1 MANLSSPPPLCSPAK
16 TGARR
21 PAHGRFAGGAGDDG
35 AGDGPPPSRGCRVGR
50 VNGTLPLVLA
60 LLLGGAGALWAA
72 SPAMPTKRPAV
83 PQRIVSINLCAD
95 QLVLALA
102 DRGQIAG
109 LTKNATDTEMSG
121 EAAKAQGIP
130 LLSNSAEQ
138 ILAIEP
144 DLIIGMPASRSAALR
159 ALPSQS
165 YPLIDLATANTLDE
179 IHMSIRQTAAAVG
192 HPDRGTRLIAQM
204 EEELA
209 GLPKPGNG
217 RVAAYYQ
224 RRGYMTGTGTLIDDL
239 MTRIGL
245 VNLAGE
251 LGKPPLS
258 QLSLEEMVA
267 ARPDFLIVESAT
279 DTVTDQG
286 SEMLHHPA
294 LKDIPR
300 ISVPQAWT
308 VCGSPAYTQAAR
320 SMAAQIAHIDGNR
333 T

>member
-1 MANLSSPPPLCSPAK
+1 MRRRGLLMLAALSGGASLLWATSPA
-16 TGARR
+16 R
-21 PAHGRFAGGAGDDG
+21 
-35 AGDGPPPSRGCRVGR
+35 
-50 VNGTLPLVLA
+50 
-60 LLLGGAGALWAA
+60 
-72 SPAMPTKRPAV
+72 PTKAPAI

-102 DRGQIAG
+102 DRKQIAG
-109 LTKNATDTEMSG
+109 LTKNATDREMSG
-121 EAAKAQGIP
+121 EAAKARGIP

-144 DLIIGMPASRSAALR
+144 DLIVGMPASRSAALA
-159 ALPSQS
+159 ALPRHT
-165 YPLIDLATANTLDE
+165 YPLLDLETANTPEE
-179 IHMSIRQTAAAVG
+179 IYVSIRETAAAVG
-192 HPDRGTRLIAQM
+192 HPGRGDALIARMQG
-204 EEELA
+204 ELA
-209 GLPKPGNG
+209 GLPKPGKG

-224 RRGYMTGTGTLIDDL
+224 RRGYMTGTGTLIDEL
-239 MTRIGL
+239 MTRVGL
-245 VNLAGE
+245 VNLAGK

-279 DTVTDQG
+279 DKVTDQG

-294 LKDIPR
+294 LKDVPR

-320 SMAAQIAHIDGNR
+320 SMAAQITRIEGK
-333 T
+333 TS

>member
-1 MANLSSPPPLCSPAK
+1 M
-16 TGARR
+16 RR
-21 PAHGRFAGGAGDDG
+21 RVLLALAALAGGAG
-35 AGDGPPPSRGCRVGR
+35 
-50 VNGTLPLVLA
+50 L
-60 LLLGGAGALWAA
+60 LWAA
-72 SPAMPTKRPAV
+72 SPAPPAKAPAV

-109 LTKNATDTEMSG
+109 LTKNATDIEMSG
-121 EAAKAQGIP
+121 EAARAHGIP

-159 ALPSQS
+159 ALPKHT
-165 YPLIDLATANTLDE
+165 YPLLDLATANTLDE
-179 IHMSIRQTAAAVG
+179 IYTSIRETAAAVG
-192 HPDRGTRLIAQM
+192 HPERGTALIARM
-204 EEELA
+204 ERELA
-209 GLPKPGNG
+209 GLPKPGKG

-224 RRGYMTGTGTLIDDL
+224 RRGYMTGTGTLIDEL
-239 MTRIGL
+239 MTRVGL
-245 VNLAGE
+245 VNLAGK

-267 ARPDFLIVESAT
+267 AEPDFLIVESAT
-279 DTVTDQG
+279 DKVTDQG

-294 LKDIPR
+294 LKGIPR

-308 VCGSPAYTQAAR
+308 VCSSPAYSQAAR
-320 SMAAQIAHIDGNR
+320 SMTAQVAGIDGGR
-333 T
+333 S

>member
-1 MANLSSPPPLCSPAK
+1 MP
-16 TGARR
+16 RR
-21 PAHGRFAGGAGDDG
+21 GF
-35 AGDGPPPSRGCRVGR
+35 
-50 VNGTLPLVLA
+50 LA
-60 LLLGGAGALWAA
+60 ATALLGGAALLWAA
-72 SPAMPTKRPAV
+72 SPAPAAKAPAV

-109 LTKNATDTEMSG
+109 LTKNATDREMSG
-121 EAAKAQGIP
+121 EAAAARGIP

-144 DLIIGMPASRSAALR
+144 DLIVGMPASRSAALA
-159 ALPSQS
+159 ALPRHD
-165 YPLIDLATANTLDE
+165 YPLLDLETANSLDE
-179 IHMSIRQTAAAVG
+179 IYTSIRQTATAVG
-192 HPDRGTRLIAQM
+192 HPARGNVLIARMQG
-204 EEELA
+204 ELA
-209 GLPKPGNG
+209 GLPKPGKG

-224 RRGYMTGTGTLIDDL
+224 RRGYMTGTGTLIDEL
-239 MTRIGL
+239 MARVGL
-245 VNLAGE
+245 VNLAGK

-267 ARPDFLIVESAT
+267 AKPDFLIVESAT
-279 DTVTDQG
+279 DIVTDQG

-320 SMAAQIAHIDGNR
+320 SMVEQIARIGSKAS
-333 T
+333 

>member
-1 MANLSSPPPLCSPAK
+1 MP
-16 TGARR
+16 RR
-21 PAHGRFAGGAGDDG
+21 GLLAVA
-35 AGDGPPPSRGCRVGR
+35 
-50 VNGTLPLVLA
+50 A
-60 LLLGGAGALWAA
+60 LLGCAGLLWAA
-72 SPAMPTKRPAV
+72 SPAPPANAPAV

-109 LTKNATDTEMSG
+109 LTKNATDVEMSG
-121 EAAKAQGIP
+121 EAAKAAGIP

-144 DLIIGMPASRSAALR
+144 DLIVGMPASRSAALR
-159 ALPSQS
+159 ALPAHR
-165 YPLIDLATANTLDE
+165 YALLDLDTANTLDE
-179 IHMSIRQTAAAVG
+179 IYASIRQTAVAVG
-192 HPDRGTRLIAQM
+192 HPERGDSLVARM
-204 EEELA
+204 EGELA
-209 GLPKPGNG
+209 GLPKPGKG

-224 RRGYMTGTGTLIDDL
+224 RRGYMTGTGTLIDEL
-239 MTRIGL
+239 MTRVGL
-245 VNLAGE
+245 VNLAGK

-258 QLSLEEMVA
+258 QLSIEEMVSA
-267 ARPDFLIVESAT
+267 QPDYLIVESAT
-279 DTVTDQG
+279 DKVTDQG

-320 SMAAQIAHIDGNR
+320 SMAAQIGR
-333 T
+333 LEGKTS

>member
-1 MANLSSPPPLCSPAK
+1 M
-16 TGARR
+16 RR
-21 PAHGRFAGGAGDDG
+21 RAFATTA
-35 AGDGPPPSRGCRVGR
+35 A
-50 VNGTLPLVLA
+50 
-60 LLLGGAGALWAA
+60 LLGGAGLLWAT
-72 SPAMPTKRPAV
+72 SPTPRAKAPAV

-109 LTKNATDTEMSG
+109 LTKNATDIEMSG
-121 EAAKAQGIP
+121 EAARAAGIP

-159 ALPSQS
+159 ALPQQD
-165 YPLIDLATANTLDE
+165 YPLLDLATANTLDE
-179 IHMSIRQTAAAVG
+179 IYTSIRETAAAVG
-192 HPDRGTRLIAQM
+192 HPERGSALIVRMQG
-204 EEELA
+204 ELA
-209 GLPKPGNG
+209 GLPKPGKG

-224 RRGYMTGTGTLIDDL
+224 RRGYMTGTGTLIDEL
-239 MTRIGL
+239 MERVGL
-245 VNLAGE
+245 VNLAGT

-267 ARPDFLIVESAT
+267 AEPDFLIVESAT
-279 DTVTDQG
+279 DVVTDQG

-294 LKDIPR
+294 IKDIPR
-300 ISVPQAWT
+300 ISIPQAWT

-320 SMAAQIAHIDGNR
+320 SITAQIARIDGGR
-333 T
+333 S